1 MNHGRLVVGITLVAA
16 LAMTGCAGKFKL
28 SAKTMCAAHGGTY
41 NNTAQTCSYTQS
53 TRSAQQICQQQ
64 RGAWDSVAQMCEMGM
79 D

>member
-28 SAKTMCAAHGGTY
+28 SSKTMCEAHGGTY
-41 NNTAQTCSYTQS
+41 NTTAKTCSYTQT

-64 RGAWDSVAQMCEMGM
+64 RGSWDSVADMCEMGM

>member
-1 MNHGRLVVGITLVAA
+1 
-16 LAMTGCAGKFKL
+16 
-28 SAKTMCAAHGGTY
+28 MCEAHGGTC